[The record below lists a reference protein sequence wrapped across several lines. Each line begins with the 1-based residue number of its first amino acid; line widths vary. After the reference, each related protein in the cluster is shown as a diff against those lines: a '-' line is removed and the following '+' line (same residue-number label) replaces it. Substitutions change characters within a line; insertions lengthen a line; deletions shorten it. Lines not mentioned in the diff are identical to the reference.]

1 MSISEAFT
9 SYYIDENNAL
19 HCTRAGEHQIR
30 IISYA
35 DAKRVRTLPD
45 VLPERLNHLDINFA
59 EHVTKLPDELPA
71 GLGYLYLVGTGVS
84 VLPPLPAGLKVLG
97 ISGSKITELPD
108 VLPDGLSDLGI
119 SMIKEIHHV
128 NLPEHILSFVASGS
142 GLKGSFDV
150 RASLAG
156 LDLSYTEVDRLV
168 GLEAASHMIRL
179 DISHTNITEPSLA
192 GIEAF
197 SALRYVNISFTGVSH
212 LPELPTELKQL
223 DVRSTKIPSE
233 DIDALAAARPELII
247 IR

>member
-1 MSISEAFT
+1 MSISETFT
-9 SYYIDENNAL
+9 RYYIDENNAL
-19 HCTRAGEHQIR
+19 HCTRAGEHQIK

-35 DAKRVRTLPD
+35 DAKRLRTLPD
-45 VLPERLNHLDINFA
+45 VLPERLNHLSINFA
-59 EHVTKLPDELPA
+59 ERVTKLPDELPA
-71 GLGYLYLVGTGVS
+71 GLEYLHLIGTGVS

-142 GLKGSFDV
+142 GLEGNFDV
-150 RASLAG
+150 RPSLIG
-156 LDLSYTEVDRLV
+156 LDLSYTEVDQLT

-179 DISHTNITEPSLA
+179 DISHTGITALPESIRA
-192 GIEAF
+192 I
-197 SALRYVNISFTGVSH
+197 STLRYINVSFTGISL
-212 LPELPTELKQL
+212 LPELSVGLMQL
-223 DVRSTKIPSE
+223 DVRSTEIPSE